1 MRNKR
6 QFLRLMAHHLLK
18 YRLIGEDSR
27 EGALSFVRNI
37 SAGGVLFHSSEY
49 IKPGSILE
57 LTINFP
63 PPAESIKI
71 MAKTLRVR
79 ELKTIGGFDVA
90 VQFLN
95 LDEATK
101 KFIDRNVERVFF
113 KTEEDYMKILSS
125 IFIILA
131 VIAGVISLSTKFN
144 LIPTIFFNASTWL
157 NITNTSLFFS
167 IAISLLGGKANN

>member
-18 YRLIGEDSR
+18 YKLVN
-27 EGALSFVRNI
+27 EGGRGGVLSFVRNI

-63 PPAESIKI
+63 PSAESIKI
-71 MAKTLRVR
+71 MAKTLRAR
-79 ELKTIGGFDVA
+79 GLKTIGGFDIA

-101 KFIDRNVERVFF
+101 KFININVEKVFF

-131 VIAGVISLSTKFN
+131 VIAGAISLSTKFN
-144 LIPTIFFNASTWL
+144 LIPAIFFSASTWL
-157 NITNTSLFFS
+157 NIVNTSLFFS
-167 IAISLLGGKANN
+167 IAISLLGSKTNN